1 MVTGERKE
9 YDMSM
14 DEINKFVQWCD
25 SKAASNPS
33 YVIYKDYNI
42 GPFKNRIEYIVYE
55 KISNFEVM
63 EYNK

>member
-1 MVTGERKE
+1 
-9 YDMSM
+9 MSM

>member
-42 GPFKNRIEYIVYE
+42 GPFKNRKDYIVYE

-63 EYNK
+63 EYDK